1 VVNIPEPSYF
11 PRNQIR
17 LGILGQRLSVDALC
31 AICLSLSSDLATE
44 SSSHHQIHNAFLNNI
59 AGMHTM
65 LNSLSRM
72 FSDSSWSRDNMQSF
86 FKLIERNLYLQ
97 PNTSEGKDH
106 GFDGWLSTTRIDE
119 AVVTDGEQCII
130 F

>member
-1 VVNIPEPSYF
+1 
-11 PRNQIR
+11 
-17 LGILGQRLSVDALC
+17 
-31 AICLSLSSDLATE
+31 
-44 SSSHHQIHNAFLNNI
+44 
-59 AGMHTM
+59 
-65 LNSLSRM
+65 
-72 FSDSSWSRDNMQSF
+72 MQSF

-106 GFDGWLSTTRIDE
+106 GFDGWLSTTRIGE